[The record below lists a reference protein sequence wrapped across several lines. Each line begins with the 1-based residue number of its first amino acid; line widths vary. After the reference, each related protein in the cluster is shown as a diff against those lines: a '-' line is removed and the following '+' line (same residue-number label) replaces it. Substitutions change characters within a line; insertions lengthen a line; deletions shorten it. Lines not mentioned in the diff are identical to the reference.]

1 MPDVENKRE
10 PFIFAGS
17 LSDGELIAFLEDVI
31 VKLTSRRN
39 LVGRPESLREEAGE
53 VEGKLKST
61 EEFINSV
68 VYRQV
73 RSPNP
78 NP

>member
-10 PFIFAGS
+10 PFILAGS
-17 LSDGELIAFLEDVI
+17 LSDEELIAFLEGVI

-53 VEGKLKST
+53 VERKLKST

>member
-1 MPDVENKRE
+1 MTNVENKCG
-10 PFIFAGS
+10 PCIFAGS
-17 LSDGELIAFLEDVI
+17 LSDEELIAFLEGVV
-31 VKLTSRRN
+31 VKLMSRRN

-73 RSPNP
+73 RNPNP